1 MRLINVS
8 PALEHDIDVI
18 ASLAEACALQGSIKK
33 QPSGYRGFIES
44 IVRNG
49 AAPAKL
55 GRAKCF
61 VTRINKGRDIAGF
74 SVLREIDSRTL
85 ELWIVCVATGEQR
98 KSYGESFVKHAMD
111 YACAVSASLCA
122 RCSSES
128 SQGIISLLEKLD
140 FEEGQPDGSWHTFI
154 YPPRFSKTFL

>member
-8 PALEHDIDVI
+8 PALECDINVI
-18 ASLAEACALQGSIKK
+18 ASLADACALQGSIKK
-33 QPSGYRGFIES
+33 QPSGYKGFIES

-55 GRAKCF
+55 GSAKCF
-61 VTRINKGRDIAGF
+61 VARVNKGSDIAGF
-74 SVLREIDSRTL
+74 SVLREIDSRAL
-85 ELWIVCVATGEQR
+85 ELWIVCVATDEQR
-98 KSYGESFVKHAMD
+98 KGYGEFFVKHAID

-128 SQGIISLLEKLD
+128 SQGMMSLLEKLG
-140 FEEGQPDGSWHTFI
+140 FEEGQPDGSWHSFV
-154 YPPRFSKTFL
+154 YRC